1 MAVQTSEIAIMFADL
16 SGSTRLY
23 EVLGDTAARVRVA
36 RCVEMLCAVTSE
48 FGGRTL
54 KTIGDGIMCTFP
66 TADAAVE
73 AACTMQSRT
82 DDEATELTPSGPL
95 ALAIRVGLHVGPV
108 IIEDGDAFGD
118 AVNVAARM
126 GALAKPGQ
134 IITTR
139 ETVARLSADLRQQT
153 RFIDHAPVRGKRLTM
168 DIHEIL
174 WQPEDV
180 TMMSI
185 PLGRPVLEVPRLRL
199 RYRETELVMD
209 AQRPVV
215 VLGRSTTADLPVEEG
230 LASRLHV
237 RIEQRRGKYYLTDLS
252 TNGTHVRS
260 AGTQAFLRREE
271 MLLGAQ
277 GEISLGRPF
286 GDAPQEYV
294 HFVTESPAEGGA
306 AENPMSQTA

>member
-1 MAVQTSEIAIMFADL
+1 MVVQTLEIAIIFADL

-23 EVLGDTAARVRVA
+23 EVLGDSAARARVA
-36 RCVEMLCAVTSE
+36 RCVDMLCAVVAE
-48 FGGRTL
+48 FGGSTL

-66 TADAAVE
+66 TADAAVA
-73 AACTMQSRT
+73 AACAMQSRA
-82 DDEATELTPSGPL
+82 DDEATALTPSGPL
-95 ALAIRVGLHVGPV
+95 ALAIRVGLHVGPA

-118 AVNVAARM
+118 AVNIAARM

-139 ETVARLSADLRQQT
+139 ETVDQLSADLRQHT

-185 PLGRPVLEVPRLRL
+185 PLARSATEVPLL
-199 RYRETELVMD
+199 HLTYRDSMLVMD
-209 AQRPVV
+209 AERSVV
-215 VLGRSTTADLPVEEG
+215 VAGRSTTADVPVEEP

-260 AGTQAFLRREE
+260 AGAQAFLRREE
-271 MLLGAQ
+271 MLLGLQ

-286 GDAPQEYV
+286 GDTPDEYIR
-294 HFVTESPAEGGA
+294 FTTELPIERGGPTVD
-306 AENPMSQTA
+306 EPDS

>member
-1 MAVQTSEIAIMFADL
+1 MVVQTLEIAIMFADL

-23 EVLGDTAARVRVA
+23 EVLGDSAARARVA
-36 RCVEMLCAVTSE
+36 RCVDMLCAVVAE
-48 FGGRTL
+48 FRGSTL

-73 AACTMQSRT
+73 AACAMQSRA

-95 ALAIRVGLHVGPV
+95 ALAIRVGLHVGPA

-118 AVNVAARM
+118 AVNIAARM

-139 ETVARLSADLRQQT
+139 ETVARLSADLRQHT

-185 PLGRPVLEVPRLRL
+185 PLARPACEVPRLHL
-199 RYRETELVMD
+199 RYRGTELMMD
-209 AQRPVV
+209 AERPVV
-215 VLGRSTTADLPVEEG
+215 VLGRSTTADVPVEEP

-286 GDAPQEYV
+286 GDAPDEYIR
-294 HFVTESPAEGGA
+294 FTTESPTKAGGPVID
-306 AENPMSQTA
+306 EPDNR

>member
-1 MAVQTSEIAIMFADL
+1 MAGQTSDLAIMFADI

-23 EVLGDTAARVRVA
+23 EVLGDAVARARVA
-36 RCVEMLCAVTSE
+36 RCVEMLCHVAAE
-48 FGGRTL
+48 HGGGTL
-54 KTIGDGIMCTFP
+54 KTIGDGIMCTFA
-66 TADAAVE
+66 TADAAVA
-73 AACTMQSRT
+73 AACAMQTRA

-95 ALAIRVGLHVGPV
+95 ALAIRVGLHVGPAIV
-108 IIEDGDAFGD
+108 EDGDAFGD

-139 ETVARLSADLRQQT
+139 DTVDQLSPELRQQT

-185 PLGRPVLEVPRLRL
+185 PLARPTPDVSCLAL
-199 RYRETELVMD
+199 RYRDTKLLMD
-209 AQRPVV
+209 AERPVV
-215 VLGRSTTADLPVEEG
+215 VLGRSTTSDLPVEES

-237 RIEQRRGKYYLTDLS
+237 RIERRRGKYYLTDLS

-271 MLLGAQ
+271 MLLADC

-286 GDAPQEYV
+286 GEAPGEYV
-294 HFVTESPAEGGA
+294 HFVTESPDGGERPA
-306 AENPMSQTA
+306 PQ